1 MVTPSAEP
9 SRDVQSRRR
18 TQSVM
23 ERGQLIRIGGTV
35 FNANDGRAWRWVHVV
50 LGARKAEV

>member
-9 SRDVQSRRR
+9 SRDVQSRRG